1 MPENSWASDSGI
13 DAVRALTEDL
23 MTVPGRLNIDSVAG
37 ACRVTLRPS
46 SSANPYVQI
55 AEGVFAAGP
64 IESVECR
71 WSETGPNLVV
81 LAVRP
86 GLVLDDDNRERWP
99 GRPVESFTEPDI
111 PPEGTECFRYIRG
124 RRALMVEVAA
134 RSRTLLHV
142 TVQEDPSPT

>member
-1 MPENSWASDSGI
+1 MPENARVSDSGI
-13 DAVRALTEDL
+13 DAVRALTEAL
-23 MTVPGRLNIDSVAG
+23 MTVPGRLNIDSVADI
-37 ACRVTLRPS
+37 CRVTLRPS

-64 IESVECR
+64 VESVECR
-71 WSETGPNLVV
+71 WSETGPGLVV
-81 LAVRP
+81 FAVRP

-111 PPEGTECFRYIRG
+111 PPEGTECFRYVRG
-124 RRALMVEVAA
+124 RRALVIEVAA

-142 TVQEDPSPT
+142 AIREEPSLP